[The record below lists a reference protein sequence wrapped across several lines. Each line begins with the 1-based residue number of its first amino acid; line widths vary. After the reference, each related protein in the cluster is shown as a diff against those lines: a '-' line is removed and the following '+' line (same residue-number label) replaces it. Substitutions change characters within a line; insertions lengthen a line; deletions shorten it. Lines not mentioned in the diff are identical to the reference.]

1 MKKIIIPLEGPNYPQ
16 ECLELVRVLNAISP
30 VRLTAV
36 FAPEVD
42 YSQIWSVA
50 GGMAGATYLPDLGDE
65 DRNVAESSQRLED
78 FCREHSIQIFM
89 HKERLDFA
97 LALIRKET
105 RFADLL
111 ILDGQHFFENID
123 DRQPNAY
130 MKEILHTTECP
141 ILLAPEKAVVPGSL
155 ILAYDGS
162 AASVYAIKQFAHLF
176 PEFSGLPVTL
186 FHLGESKDAAFPDR
200 ENIAELA
207 SSYFTDL
214 RVLELH
220 MDHRDFF
227 FRWLPAQERPWLVTG
242 SYGRSDLSQLFSKS
256 FIAGLIKE
264 HKIPVFTAHR

>member
-1 MKKIIIPLEGPNYPQ
+1 MKKIIVPFEGPNYPE
-16 ECLELVRVLNAISP
+16 ECLELVRALNAISP

-42 YSQIWSVA
+42 YSQIWSVT

-65 DRNVAESSQRLED
+65 DQIVAESSQRLED
-78 FCREHSIQIFM
+78 FCKGHSIQMFI
-89 HKERLDFA
+89 HKDRLDFA
-97 LALIRKET
+97 LALIRRET

-111 ILDGQHFFENID
+111 VLDGQHFFENID

-141 ILLAPEKAVVPGSL
+141 ILLVPAKTVIPGKI

-162 AASVYAIKQFAHLF
+162 ASSVYAIKQFSQLF

-186 FHLGESKDAAFPDR
+186 VYLRESKEAAFPDR
-200 ENIAELA
+200 ENIEELV
-207 SSYFTDL
+207 SGYFTDL
-214 RVLELH
+214 RLLQLEV
-220 MDHRDFF
+220 DHKDFF
-227 FRWLPAQERPWLVTG
+227 FRWLPEQERPWLVTG
-242 SYGRSDLSQLFSKS
+242 SYGRSDLSQLFSRS
-256 FIAGLIKE
+256 FIAALIRE